1 MILPK
6 MRLGSAQENMWPRW
20 LKLREAARYSAIG
33 QKKLIKLAQQGVVSG
48 FQDPD
53 HGRKHWIFDRLTID
67 SFRESQASQPTA
79 KEEALD
85 IMRTM

>member
-1 MILPK
+1 
-6 MRLGSAQENMWPRW
+6 MRLGNAQDNLWPRW
-20 LKLREAARYSAIG
+20 LKLREAARYSAIS
-33 QKKLIKLAQQGVVSG
+33 QKKLIELAREGLVRG

-67 SFRESQASQPTA
+67 SFRESQASRLTA

-85 IMRTM
+85 ILRTM